1 MLLYDAAVMGVLAV
15 LTVALFGVMG
25 LLHASV
31 IVVSL
36 SLPLS
41 VFFFDD
47 DNCLLCIIRH
57 IWMIYLRIQNLDNQ
71 ILKNDEQKQNSTTHL
86 MAF

>member
-41 VFFFDD
+41 VFFFLMMIIAYSV
-47 DNCLLCIIRH
+47 LL
-57 IWMIYLRIQNLDNQ
+57 D
-71 ILKNDEQKQNSTTHL
+71 T
-86 MAF
+86 FG